1 MTAFCLSPLLVK
13 RKAQRFAEGGI
24 CANFAPCMNNDNILY
39 SQPVLDFVT
48 VSTEYCK
55 YLEQLEGTEQRDFCH
70 VMLALLPMIY
80 LKATMIKNA
89 PEAEGWNEKQ
99 LTEADYDFVRSK
111 VAQVMGANDDFLDVF
126 VEDFKFSEQPVLCTI
141 SENLADIYQQLRELV
156 ETFRNGYED
165 AMEVELSEVL
175 EEFRMQWGQKLL
187 NALRALHD
195 ANYQNI

>member
-1 MTAFCLSPLLVK
+1 MLTLHT
-13 RKAQRFAEGGI
+13 
-24 CANFAPCMNNDNILY
+24 NMNNDNFLY

-55 YLEQLEGTEQRDFCH
+55 YLEQLEGTEPHDFCR
-70 VMLALLPMIY
+70 VMLGLLPMLY
-80 LKATMIKNA
+80 LKASLIKDV

-126 VEDFKFSEQPVLCTI
+126 VADFKYSEQPVLCTI

-165 AMEVELSEVL
+165 AMEVELSEVI

-195 ANYQNI
+195 TTYQNI